1 MSKFVLNYFGGN
13 GRAVT
18 ARALLTVGKADW
30 QNNQVK
36 MEDWAKLKP
45 NFEFGQMPV
54 LEHNGKKY
62 SQSIAINIYL
72 AKTFKLYGK
81 NIEEEYQIDS
91 LFCTYEDVFPV
102 LCKFTFNQDASKA
115 DELKKAAIEKLK
127 FFAEKLEK
135 RYVSLGKGKYFLGN
149 HFTAADVYLASGF
162 YNMCHILKEEGNFE
176 KYAPNLCA
184 LIKRVKAN
192 ELKVFFEKYYVDG
205 APF

>member
-36 MEDWAKLKP
+36 TEDWPKIKP
-45 NFEFGQMPV
+45 TFEFGQMPV
-54 LEHNGKKY
+54 LQHNGKQY
-62 SQSIAINIYL
+62 SQSVAINIYL

-91 LFCTYEDVFPV
+91 LFCTYEDLFPV
-102 LCKFTFNQDASKA
+102 LCKFSFNQDASKA
-115 DELKKAAIEKLK
+115 NELKKEAAEKLK
-127 FFAEKLEK
+127 FFAEKFEK
-135 RYVSLGKGKYFLGN
+135 RYVSLGKGKYYLGD
-149 HFTAADVYLASGF
+149 HCSAADVYLASGL
-162 YNMCHILKEEGNFE
+162 YNICHVLKEESNFE
-176 KYAPNLCA
+176 KYAPNLFA
-184 LIKRVKAN
+184 LIKRVKDN
-192 ELKVFFEKYYVDG
+192 ELKEFYNKYYVEG

>member
-36 MEDWAKLKP
+36 TEDWAKLKP
-45 NFEFGQMPV
+45 TFEFGQMPL

-81 NIEEEYQIDS
+81 N
-91 LFCTYEDVFPV
+91 T
-102 LCKFTFNQDASKA
+102 
-115 DELKKAAIEKLK
+115 
-127 FFAEKLEK
+127 
-135 RYVSLGKGKYFLGN
+135 
-149 HFTAADVYLASGF
+149 
-162 YNMCHILKEEGNFE
+162 
-176 KYAPNLCA
+176 
-184 LIKRVKAN
+184 
-192 ELKVFFEKYYVDG
+192 
-205 APF
+205 

>member
-36 MEDWAKLKP
+36 TEDWPKIKP
-45 NFEFGQMPV
+45 TFEFGQMPV
-54 LEHNGKKY
+54 LQHNGKQY
-62 SQSIAINIYL
+62 SQSVAINIYL

-91 LFCTYEDVFPV
+91 LFCTYEDLFPV
-102 LCKFTFNQDASKA
+102 LCKFSFNQDASKA
-115 DELKKAAIEKLK
+115 KELKKEAAEKLK
-127 FFAEKLEK
+127 FFAEKFEK
-135 RYVSLGKGKYFLGN
+135 RYVSLGKGKYYLGN
-149 HFTAADVYLASGF
+149 HFSAADVYLASGL
-162 YNMCHILKEEGNFE
+162 YNICHVLKEESNFE
-176 KYAPNLCA
+176 KYAPNLFA
-184 LIKRVKAN
+184 LIKRVKDN
-192 ELKVFFEKYYVDG
+192 ELKEFYNTYYVEG